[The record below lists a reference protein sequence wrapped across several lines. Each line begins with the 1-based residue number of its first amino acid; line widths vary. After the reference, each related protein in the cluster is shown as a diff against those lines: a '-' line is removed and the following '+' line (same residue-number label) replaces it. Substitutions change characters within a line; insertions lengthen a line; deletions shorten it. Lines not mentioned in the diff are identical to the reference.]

1 MKKLSIII
9 MFMLVSCIIGCSS
22 EDDPNLPKKGRIMS
36 VPMRKISRVKLVDRD
51 HRRDELYKNYT
62 YFWIVQFRKEHIEGS
77 IPKEAKD
84 LGGGLFQIE
93 VRETE
98 LVLFKEIKIA
108 KKIEE
113 KKNKTEIKKSAKD
126 IVKETVEKVIPPE
139 NVITYNGTIK
149 KRERELN
156 INGNIYIITIKTLSG
171 DLVITTKDSTLYEKY
186 KKGDNIKLNI
196 NQN

>member
-9 MFMLVSCIIGCSS
+9 IMLISCIIGCSS

-149 KRERELN
+149 KRDRELN
-156 INGNIYIITIKTLSG
+156 INGNTYIITIKTLSG